1 MIDLSLDK
9 CLVGDKVYVLK
20 IDSLFDI
27 KRRLLDIGLSYGAEV
42 LVLYDSICGGIR
54 AYKIRNTLIGIRDID
69 AKNIIV
75 RRGYE

>member
-27 KRRLLDIGLSYGAEV
+27 KRRLLDIGLSYGTEV

-54 AYKIRNTLIGIRDID
+54 AYKIRDTLIGIRDID

>member
-27 KRRLLDIGLSYGAEV
+27 KRRLLDIGLSYGTEV

-54 AYKIRNTLIGIRDID
+54 AYKIRGTLIGIRDSD

-75 RRGYE
+75 RREYE

>member
-1 MIDLSLDK
+1 VIDLSLDK

-27 KRRLLDIGLSYGAEV
+27 KRRLLDIGLSYGTEV

-54 AYKIRNTLIGIRDID
+54 AYKIRDTLIGIRDID

-75 RRGYE
+75 RRVYE

>member
-9 CLVGDKVYVLK
+9 CLVGDKVYVERVE
-20 IDSLFDI
+20 SLFDI

-42 LVLYDSICGGIR
+42 VVLYDSICGGIR
-54 AYKIRNTLIGIRDID
+54 AYKIRNTLMGIRDID

-75 RRGYE
+75 RRRNV

>member
-27 KRRLLDIGLSYGAEV
+27 KRRLLDIGLSYGTEV

-54 AYKIRNTLIGIRDID
+54 AYKIRDTLIGIRDID
-69 AKNIIV
+69 AKSIIV

>member
-27 KRRLLDIGLSYGAEV
+27 KRRLLDIGLSYGTEV

-54 AYKIRNTLIGIRDID
+54 AYKIRDTLIGIRDID

-75 RRGYE
+75 RRVYE